1 MKSSKLVTLIAFLA
15 MATIGGLLTAQTDV
29 KAAKIATTTTRRGPA
44 KLYTS
49 DGTEITDRALS
60 PNTEWAVGKIITIH
74 DYYYYQVATNE
85 YLPFEDST
93 LSDIQNPV
101 QQPLIGTVR
110 TRYHDGTVTI
120 DKNTN
125 YISHNPDLPEGS
137 RWKIGKCLVN
147 VFGEIYVEV
156 ARDTYVPAVHMV
168 FNQILPEPTYDKY
181 FFYYSLRD
189 PQVTVGTYNSIDSWF
204 NF

>member
-15 MATIGGLLTAQTDV
+15 MATIGGLLTSQSDV
-29 KAAKIATTTTRRGPA
+29 KAVKIATTTTRRGPA

-60 PNTEWAVGKIITIH
+60 PNTEWAVGKIITR
-74 DYYYYQVATNE
+74 DNGDYYYQVATNE
-85 YLPFEDST
+85 YLSYEDST

-110 TRYHDGTVTI
+110 SRFHDGTVTI
-120 DKNTN
+120 DKNLGG
-125 YISHNPDLPEGS
+125 ISPTPRLPEGS
-137 RWKIGKCLVN
+137 RWRIGQCLVN
-147 VFGEIYVEV
+147 TFGEIYVEV
-156 ARDTYVPAVHMV
+156 ARNTYVPAVHMV
-168 FNQILPEPTYDKY
+168 FNQILPNPTYDVG
-181 FFYYSLRD
+181 FFYQPFRD
-189 PQVTVGTYNSIDSWF
+189 PQSAYNYTSIDGWF